1 MKSEELVFDIDD
13 IQPPPYQPY
22 HMITNTIAVGDYTTP
37 YEPFDVIFN
46 FNYPQNGATLGKI
59 HTTEIS
65 EKIIYLIGLL
75 DTTIYTIQ
83 LLYIFMELGPYLAK
97 SKGKRILFHCY
108 AGISRSST
116 AAIMY
121 LMMTTYLSLE
131 AIFKMVLSKRPF
143 INPNAAFRRI
153 LHICN
158 HKRNI
163 MNT

>member
-1 MKSEELVFDIDD
+1 MKSDDLVFDMED
-13 IQPPPYQPY
+13 ILPPPYQSY
-22 HMITNTIAVGDYTTP
+22 HMITNTIAIGDHTSS

-59 HTTEIS
+59 HTTETP

-116 AAIMY
+116 AAMMY
-121 LMMTTYLSLE
+121 LMMTTHLPIDT
-131 AIFKMVLSKRPF
+131 IFTMARSKRPM
-143 INPNAAFRRI
+143 INPNPAFRHI
-153 LHICN
+153 LSICN
-158 HKRNI
+158 NKRKI
-163 MNT
+163 IS